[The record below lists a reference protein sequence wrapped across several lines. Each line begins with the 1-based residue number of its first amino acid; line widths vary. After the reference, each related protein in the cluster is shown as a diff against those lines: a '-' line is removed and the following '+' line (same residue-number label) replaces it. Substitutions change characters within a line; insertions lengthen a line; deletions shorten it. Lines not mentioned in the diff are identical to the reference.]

1 MLPIRFDISRLT
13 LGDRIAGGASVALLI
28 GIFLPWF
35 DFGSAETGYFSFSAT
50 SLRTWMYLVL
60 AVTLGV
66 IGYLV
71 VKALHRRHRWPILHW
86 LVLVAACGADLVLAL
101 GCFVTKT
108 VGVRWDYGAYL
119 SLVAA
124 VTAVAGAVVSQ
135 RRSST
140 RLKTG

>member
-1 MLPIRFDISRLT
+1 MLPIRFDIKRLT
-13 LGDRIAGGASVALLI
+13 LGDRIAGGASLALLI

-50 SLRTWMYLVL
+50 ALRTWMYLVL
-60 AVTLGV
+60 VITLGLV
-66 IGYLV
+66 AYLV
-71 VKALHRRHRWPILHW
+71 VKALRRRRGWPIVHW
-86 LVLVAACGADLVLAL
+86 LILVGACGADLVISL

-124 VTAVAGAVVSQ
+124 VAALAGAVVSQ
-135 RRSST
+135 RRPST
-140 RLKTG
+140 RLDSE